1 MEIDVKD
8 LTEEITYLIGQIKD
22 PEKINQ
28 TLE

>member
-1 MEIDVKD
+1 MQIDVKD

-28 TLE
+28 TL